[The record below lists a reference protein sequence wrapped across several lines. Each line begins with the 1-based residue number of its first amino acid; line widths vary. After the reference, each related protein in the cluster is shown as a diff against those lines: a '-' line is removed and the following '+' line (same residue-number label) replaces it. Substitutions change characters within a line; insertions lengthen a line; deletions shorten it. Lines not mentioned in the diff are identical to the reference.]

1 MTMADIKAK
10 LGGKL
15 SAAEQKKIEAAKVG
29 RTRASMGAGGAT
41 GQALQDALVLCPYCG
56 AGNWI
61 VQSTTVYNYYQCW
74 NCYGTFAA

>member
-1 MTMADIKAK
+1 MATVKTK
-10 LGGKL
+10 VGGKL
-15 SAAEQKKIEAAKVG
+15 TAAAQKKVDASKVG
-29 RTRASMGAGGAT
+29 RTRATTGGGT
-41 GQALQDALVLCPYCG
+41 SGQALQDALVLCPYCG